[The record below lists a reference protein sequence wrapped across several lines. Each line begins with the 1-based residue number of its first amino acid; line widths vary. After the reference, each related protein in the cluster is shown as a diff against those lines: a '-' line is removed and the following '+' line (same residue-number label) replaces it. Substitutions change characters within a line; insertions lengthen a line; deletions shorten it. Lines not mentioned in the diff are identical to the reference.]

1 MKQMK
6 CILQYRQ
13 AGMLL
18 LQHILLFAII
28 GTQLLFVWPR
38 WFLVDTAE
46 ETRPSAPGEMPGN

>member
-1 MKQMK
+1 MIQMN

-13 AGMLL
+13 AGMML
-18 LQHILLFAII
+18 LQHILLFVII

-46 ETRPSAPGEMPGN
+46 ETRPAALGET